1 MALRGFLALGLLGSA
16 DVEVENVTFGVVGGV
31 VEDQRTDIRPGCCS
45 KLTTT
50 RSRDSGLASAV
61 VAAPLR
67 ARVGLDVVRLAHG
80 RQHLLEVLPQL
91 RVIAQD
97 LVFPDLGEQ
106 DYDAAVSVGELR
118 KNRLVGGHTKRL
130 IRPPDGHDK
139 IGRSDVHL
147 SDARR
152 VREASFAGDAAGVR
166 WSA

>member
-106 DYDAAVSVGELR
+106 DHDAAVSVGELR

-130 IRPPDGHDK
+130 ISRRTATT
-139 IGRSDVHL
+139 RSGGAM
-147 SDARR
+147 SISATPRR
-152 VREASFAGDAAGVR
+152 GREASFAGDAAGLR
-166 WSA
+166 CSA